1 MARGASRPEAR
12 RLAYKLAQ
20 RIAAK
25 GPVGT
30 TVTRETPA
38 GAWCPSYL
46 VASPFDSYRKRVR
59 VIRASNGE
67 TAAITED
74 I

>member
-1 MARGASRPEAR
+1 MARGASKSEAR
-12 RLAYKLAQ
+12 RLAYRLA
-20 RIAAK
+20 RYWAGK
-25 GPVGT
+25 GPAGT

-74 I
+74 L